1 MHLIERLTRK
11 PLRLLVGGFQ
21 SLRRIVW
28 RFRRPVTFGVH
39 AVALT
44 HDRALILVRLRYARG
59 WRLPGGGRRETE
71 DPREAVIRE
80 LQEEIGLTAYGS
92 ITLAAELVDEPD
104 FKRDTASLFVVT
116 DVEYRP
122 RWSLEIEEVTEARLD
137 KLPDD
142 TAARTR
148 RWVSLVQDRID

>member
-1 MHLIERLTRK
+1 MIERLTRK

-21 SLRRIVW
+21 KLRRIVW
-28 RFRRPVTFGVH
+28 RVRRPVTFGVH

-44 HDRALILVRLRYARG
+44 RDRSLILVKLRYARG

-71 DPREAVIRE
+71 DPQEAIIRE
-80 LQEEIGLTAYGS
+80 LREEIGLIRYGS
-92 ITLAAELVDEPD
+92 IRLAAELMDEPD
-104 FKRDTASLFVVT
+104 FKRDTASLFVVS

-122 RWSLEIEEVTEARLD
+122 RWSLEIEEVTEAGLD

-142 TAARTR
+142 TAALTR
-148 RWVSLVQDRID
+148 RWISLLQDRID